1 MDDTSLILGRLEG
14 KVDSIQAT
22 LSAIVQRQDAHESRL
37 SSVEGAVRTIE
48 ADRAA
53 MIPGYRIVEAD
64 LADLKTWRTTVEGKA
79 RGWIEA
85 GSFVKI
91 AVGIAIGIAGY
102 FGFQIAMNPV
112 SPLHSTAMT
121 SGVGI
126 GTR

>member
-1 MDDTSLILGRLEG
+1 MRTVDDTSLILGRLEG

-64 LADLKTWRTTVEGKA
+64 LADLKTWRTGVEGKA

-85 GSFVKI
+85 GSVVKI
-91 AVGIAIGIAGY
+91 AIGAIIGVLGY
-102 FGFQIAMNPV
+102 FGFQV
-112 SPLHSTAMT
+112 AMT
-121 SGVGI
+121 PISQHPAIPVAVA
-126 GTR
+126 R

>member
-37 SSVEGAVRTIE
+37 SSLEGAVRTIE

-85 GSFVKI
+85 GGFFKF
-91 AVGIAIGIAGY
+91 AVGA
-102 FGFQIAMNPV
+102 
-112 SPLHSTAMT
+112 L
-121 SGVGI
+121 VGI
-126 GTR
+126 LGYLGAQIVVAPAATTSPPAITTATEQKL

>member
-1 MDDTSLILGRLEG
+1 MRTVDDTSLILGRLEG

-37 SSVEGAVRTIE
+37 SSLEGAVRTIE

-64 LADLKTWRTTVEGKA
+64 LADLKTWRTTIEGKA

-85 GSFVKI
+85 GSFMKI

-102 FGFQIAMNPV
+102 FGFQIAMTPV
-112 SPLHSTAMT
+112 SSQLSPMPVAAS
-121 SGVGI
+121 
-126 GTR
+126 R